1 MSLLKTGAVQVGKSG
16 SASNNFHWRN
26 LLDGLL
32 RLSRGNAGSLPA
44 GNNAADVMRVKADNS
59 VEFPGGVASGV
70 LGAGQTWQDVKVSRA
85 ADTTYTNTTGK
96 PIEVVVVYSG
106 TIAQLELQVD
116 GSTIWRQFSA
126 VASGAIY
133 QGARVLVPA
142 GSTYRVTGTSGT
154 LFSWREL
161 R

>member
-1 MSLLKTGAVQVGKSG
+1 MSLLKVGTAQIGQSG
-16 SASNNFHWRN
+16 TSSQNFHWRN

-32 RLSRGNAGSLPA
+32 RLSRGNAGDVSPT
-44 GNNAADVMRVKADNS
+44 DVMRVNADNS
-59 VEFPGGVASGV
+59 VSFPGGVVSGV

-85 ADTTYTNTTGK
+85 AGTTYTNTTGK
-96 PIEVVVVYSG
+96 PIEVIVVYSG
-106 TIAQLELQVD
+106 VNAQLELQVN

-126 VASGAIY
+126 VSSGDIY

-142 GSTYRVTGTSGT
+142 GSTYRVTGTLGT
-154 LFSWREL
+154 LFSWWEL